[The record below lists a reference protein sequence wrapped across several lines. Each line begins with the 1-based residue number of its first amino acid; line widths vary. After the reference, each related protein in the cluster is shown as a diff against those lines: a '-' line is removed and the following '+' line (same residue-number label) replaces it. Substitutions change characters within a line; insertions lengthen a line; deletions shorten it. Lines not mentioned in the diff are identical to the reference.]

1 MKKILFSILLILTTV
16 IMPTSVDAKNK
27 VTVYIFRGNT
37 CGHCEEAITYLN
49 EHKHDINEDIEI
61 VTYEVFDNENNYK
74 LQKAVSEKLEL
85 TEKQMGSVPLI
96 VIGDEY
102 ILGFGST
109 TYNQIMRTAESYIE
123 DEEYEDIVE
132 EKAKELNLKFDSKTL
147 VELFPEP
154 NKVVT
159 IVVYSIFGAI
169 VLGFAAMIIFS
180 RK

>member
-1 MKKILFSILLILTTV
+1 MKKVLLSILIVLGMVVLP
-16 IMPTSVDAKNK
+16 MSVEAKNK
-27 VTVYIFRGNT
+27 VTIYIFRGNT
-37 CGHCEEAITYLN
+37 CGHCEEALNYLN
-49 EHKHDINEDIEI
+49 EHKDEI
-61 VTYEVFDNENNYK
+61 DENVEVVTYEVFDNENNYK
-74 LQKAVSEKLEL
+74 LQKSVSEKLKL

-102 ILGFGST
+102 ILGFGNG
-109 TYNQIMRTAESYIE
+109 TYNEMMRIAKDYIE
-123 DEEYEDIVE
+123 DEEYEDIV
-132 EKAKELNLKFDSKTL
+132 AKEVKELKLKFDSKTL
-147 VELFPEP
+147 EELFPEP